1 MVLPAFI
8 GMTTTVHGASCHT
21 MGTASAGVGTA
32 IAGLLLTACAAE
44 SQQQPAWHWEK
55 PNVNQTQF
63 NKDVVVKMCG
73 GEEAAIEQSLAVRRE
88 WPPPEIHASVT
99 RMEYTPGRGY
109 YAVDGPPL
117 RGGLRAAIGSGE

>member
-1 MVLPAFI
+1 MFVR
-8 GMTTTVHGASCHT
+8 
-21 MGTASAGVGTA
+21 GVGTA

-55 PNVNQTQF
+55 PNVDQTQF